1 MRVTQGGQLSR
12 LKVLIIFHAVY
23 IFQAIANRVFGHF
36 DTPRH
41 FLNVDFEQRFFP
53 LLKGPESACMSFIST
68 P

>member
-1 MRVTQGGQLSR
+1 
-12 LKVLIIFHAVY
+12 
-23 IFQAIANRVFGHF
+23 VFGHF